1 MSSITMQPVD
11 ITDPNLYANGIPHE
25 VFEQMRHD
33 EPVAL
38 RYYED
43 KPFWAITRY
52 ADLVTVTRDPQ
63 TFSNALG
70 MTNLW
75 DLTQEAMDARRS
87 IIDTDP
93 PEHVRLRRLGMP
105 AFTSRRVKSYE
116 EATRD
121 ITVQLVDDAIN
132 AGDVDIVRAISAP
145 LPIRVIVDILGVP
158 KEDAD
163 YMVELSDHLVSG
175 GAALPPDAY
184 GNTTPL
190 DLLPFNS
197 PAAHALFEYGTKLG
211 DERRKDPHDD
221 LVTALVQSEVD
232 GDRLTSVEYA
242 NMFQVLVFAGNETTR
257 TAISNGVK
265 AFMDIPEQL
274 EKLHANPELIPGAV
288 EEIIRYASPV
298 LYMRRTA
305 STDTEIAGTPITQGD
320 KVVIWYA
327 SANFDETVFENPLK
341 FDVERPIKPKMV
353 SFGAQGPHQCL
364 GAPLARLEIK
374 ILLEELVRRGV
385 RFEQTGPMV
394 HTHSNFVNG
403 VDSLPGRLTV
413 KA

>member
-1 MSSITMQPVD
+1 MSSTTTQPVD
-11 ITDPNLYANGIPHE
+11 ITDPDLYANGIPHD
-25 VFEQMRHD
+25 VFEQMRHE

-38 RYYED
+38 RYYEG

-121 ITVQLVDDAIN
+121 ITVELVDEAIA
-132 AGDVDIVRAISAP
+132 AGSVDIVRAISAP

-211 DERRKDPHDD
+211 DERRQDPHDD

-232 GDRLTSVEYA
+232 GDRLSSVEYA

-265 AFMDIPEQL
+265 AFMDNPEQL
-274 EKLHANPELIPGAV
+274 EKLHANPDLIPGAV

-305 STDTEIAGTPITQGD
+305 STDTEIAGVPIAQGD

-327 SANFDETVFENPLK
+327 SANFDETVFEDPLK

-403 VDSLPGRLTV
+403 VDSLPGKLT
-413 KA
+413 ASN